1 MVLLEGL
8 YGQSLGLDGTHGP
21 DARFNTADRGEDR
34 NATLNSGAANFDF
47 VFSWSLAARGID
59 DEANL
64 VVLDHIDD
72 VRPSFAQLEKPMHG
86 QTGRS
91 ERGSGS
97 TCRIDSEPQVNE
109 FFPEFHDI
117 KFICIFDA

>member
-8 YGQSLGLDGTHGP
+8 YGQSFGLDGTHCP
-21 DARFNTADRGEDR
+21 DARFNTADRGQDR
-34 NATLNSGAANFDF
+34 NAALNSGAANFDF
-47 VFSWSLAARGID
+47 VLSGSLAARGID

-86 QTGRS
+86 QTGS
-91 ERGSGS
+91 SKRGSG
-97 TCRIDSEPQVNE
+97 TACRIYSEP
-109 FFPEFHDI
+109 
-117 KFICIFDA
+117 